1 MPAADPTSLSDL
13 ERRILEL
20 EARPFRHLG
29 VKERRIREEL
39 GLSPVGYH
47 VRLNRLLDDPAALAA
62 APAVVNRL
70 RARRVSA
77 EDRVA

>member
-29 VKERRIREEL
+29 AKERRIREEL
-39 GLSPVGYH
+39 GLSPVAYH
-47 VRLNRLLDDPAALAA
+47 VRLNRLLDDPDALAA